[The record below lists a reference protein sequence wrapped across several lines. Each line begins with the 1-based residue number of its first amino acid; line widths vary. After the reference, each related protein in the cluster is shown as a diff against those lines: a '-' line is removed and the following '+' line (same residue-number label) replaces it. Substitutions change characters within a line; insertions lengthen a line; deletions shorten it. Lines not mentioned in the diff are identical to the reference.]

1 MYKKIVKEIVNKVS
15 TISLIS
21 KVVALSLVLATA
33 PIGSIFANAQ
43 DVTNKAIMPNPEVS
57 TDIKIKFSQAYPL
70 YIDKRVVKSFNTV
83 ESEHAKVEREARE
96 KTEAEQESQNN
107 NSQEDN
113 RVVTSRDYRPATV
126 DPNLAEKR
134 ALVQRAAAAYNINWK
149 ILEAVWQVES
159 GKSWDTTVA
168 SYAGAG
174 GPMQFMP
181 STWSAY
187 AVDGNGDGVAN
198 MYSAEDALYGAA
210 NMLGQN
216 GLSSGDVDS
225 ALYNYNHAQWYVDMV
240 KDVANSI

>member
-1 MYKKIVKEIVNKVS
+1 MYKKFIKEIVNKVS
-15 TISLIS
+15 TISLVS

-33 PIGSIFANAQ
+33 PIGSIYASAKDIN
-43 DVTNKAIMPNPEVS
+43 NKAILTNPEIS
-57 TDIKIKFSQAYPL
+57 TDIKIQFSQAYPL

-83 ESEHAKVEREARE
+83 ESEHAKSEREARE
-96 KTEAEQESQNN
+96 QLEKEQEAQSTD
-107 NSQEDN
+107 SQES
-113 RVVTSRDYRPATV
+113 RTVTSRDYRPAPV
-126 DPNLAEKR
+126 DPNLSDKR
-134 ALVQRAAAAYNINWK
+134 ALAQRAAAAYGIDWK

-210 NMLGQN
+210 NMLSQN

-240 KDVANSI
+240 KGVANSI